1 MVQRKSIRP
10 ILLFAF
16 ISFILDQITKL
27 LIVNILRPLDPPT
40 EIIGSLLRLK
50 LTFNPYGVFGLSIG
64 PAELNY
70 VLTIVGII
78 VLFYVGLTL
87 KDRTGLIVFGLLI
100 GGALGNVADRLRFG
114 YVIDFIDMGIGN
126 LRWLTYNIADAF
138 ITVGAVFLL
147 AREILFKK
155 KITQ

>member
-1 MVQRKSIRP
+1 MVRQKSVRP

-16 ISFILDQITKL
+16 ISFILDQLTKL
-27 LIVNILRPLDPPT
+27 YVVNYISPMDPPA

-64 PAELNY
+64 PAALNY

-126 LRWLTYNIADAF
+126 LRWFTYNLADAF

-147 AREILFKK
+147 VREILFKK
-155 KITQ
+155 KTQ

>member
-1 MVQRKSIRP
+1 MVQQKSVRP

-16 ISFILDQITKL
+16 ISFVLDQLTKL
-27 LIVNILRPLDPPT
+27 YVVNYISPMDPPA

-64 PAELNY
+64 PAALNY
-70 VLTIVGII
+70 VLTVVGII

-126 LRWLTYNIADAF
+126 LRWFTYNLADAF

-147 AREILFKK
+147 VREILFKK
-155 KITQ
+155 KTQ